1 MERFFGGNPA
11 MVIVRLAILSLVL
24 GVLLSALGLS
34 PYDIIES
41 FRKLIE
47 RIYNMG
53 FETIEWVFRYFV
65 LGAVIVFPVWIISRV
80 LKLGGKSSRSDASL
94 ERRSGNQDL

>member
-65 LGAVIVFPVWIISRV
+65 LGAVIVFPIWIISRV
-80 LKLGGKSSRSDASL
+80 LKLGGKSGRSDASL
-94 ERRSGNQDL
+94 EHRSGNQDL

>member
-94 ERRSGNQDL
+94 EHRSGNQDL